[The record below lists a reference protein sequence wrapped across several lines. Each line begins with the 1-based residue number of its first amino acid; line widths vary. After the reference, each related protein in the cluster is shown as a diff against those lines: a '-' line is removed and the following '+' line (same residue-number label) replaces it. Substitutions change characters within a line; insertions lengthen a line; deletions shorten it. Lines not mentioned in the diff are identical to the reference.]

1 MVLARKTPKCRNRA
15 PSRNLHPR
23 EAAEQILRFYV
34 QLKRCLTI
42 AKRNVLLFKPVHLQ
56 DVFATC
62 AFEILQ
68 KIFRSSQVTEHQL
81 IEVFFSFPS
90 GRSGLRCFISLL
102 CIMSIR
108 LFFKEWTPR

>member
-1 MVLARKTPKCRNRA
+1 MDYSSCKTLIDPLVLNFLAMVLVKLRKKDFTMVLARNTPKCRNRA
-15 PSRNLHPR
+15 PSRNLPR
-23 EAAEQILRFYV
+23 EAAEEILRFYV

-81 IEVFFSFPS
+81 I
-90 GRSGLRCFISLL
+90 
-102 CIMSIR
+102 
-108 LFFKEWTPR
+108 